1 MAVSERLLR
10 LDSAEPGE
18 IGLDASRLSAAHD
31 FLARGLE
38 AGEYTAATYVVARH
52 GKVGASG
59 AMGRLGIEEDSPA
72 AQIDTIFD
80 MASVT
85 KPVATATS
93 LMILVERGALHLNQ
107 PVTAFFPDRSLP
119 HLAGI
124 TVKQLATHTSGLP
137 AWCDLFTHDGTRG
150 KAIENLFAI
159 PLENP
164 PGTKHVYSCLSYIM
178 LGLVIEQVAGMPLSR
193 FARENVFEPLGMV
206 DSGHNPPKEK
216 LARIAH
222 TANSRA
228 REHNLPGDV
237 HDENAHSMEGNAG
250 NAGLFS
256 NAPDMAI
263 YAQMM
268 LSGGASPIGPIG
280 PISPI
285 SGHSEIRILS
295 PLSVKKMLTNR
306 IDPSI
311 GGQSIGYFTHPNE
324 MLPCGDLFSERSAGH
339 TGFTGTSLLIDPEYD
354 MFVILLTNRVL
365 KNRDGGD
372 FIKRRKIFHNIV
384 ASAVR

>member
-1 MAVSERLLR
+1 MVSTDSSVRLPR
-10 LDSAEPGE
+10 AKPEE
-18 IGLDASRLSAAHD
+18 VGLDAGRLKAAHD

-38 AGEYTAATYVVARH
+38 AGEYTAATYLVARH

-59 AMGRLGIEEDSPA
+59 AMGRLGLEEDGPA

-107 PVTAFFPDRSLP
+107 PVTAFFLERSLP

-124 TVKQLATHTSGLP
+124 TVRQLATHTSGLP
-137 AWCDLFTHDGTRG
+137 AWCDLFSDDGTRS
-150 KAIENLFAI
+150 KAIENLFTT
-159 PLENP
+159 PLENQ
-164 PGTKHVYSCLSYIM
+164 PGTKHVYSCISYIM

-193 FARENVFEPLGMV
+193 FARENIFRPLGMV
-206 DSGHNPPKEK
+206 DSGHNPPKGK
-216 LARIAH
+216 LRRIAL

-228 REHNLPGDV
+228 RERNLPGHV

-256 NAPDMAI
+256 TAPDMAI
-263 YAQMM
+263 YAQA
-268 LSGGASPIGPIG
+268 LLNGGEFG
-280 PISPI
+280 
-285 SGHSEIRILS
+285 EVRILS

-311 GGQSIGYFTHPNE
+311 GGQSIGFFTEPNG

-365 KNRDGGD
+365 KNREGAD
-372 FIKRRKIFHNIV
+372 FIKRRKIFHNIA

>member
-1 MAVSERLLR
+1 MANTVSSERL
-10 LDSAEPGE
+10 PGSKPE
-18 IGLDASRLSAAHD
+18 DIGLDSSRLSAAEEL
-31 FLARGLE
+31 LAKGLE
-38 AGEYTAATYVVARH
+38 AGEYTAAVYLVARH
-52 GKVGASG
+52 GKVGAVG

-72 AQIDTIFD
+72 AHIDTIFD

-93 LMILVERGALHLNQ
+93 LMVLVERGALHLNQ
-107 PVTAFFPDRSLP
+107 PVTAFFPDQSLP

-137 AWCDLFTHDGTRG
+137 AWCDLYSNGGTRE
-150 KAIENLFAI
+150 KAIENLLHT
-159 PLENP
+159 PLENQ
-164 PGTKHVYSCLSYIM
+164 PGTKHVYSCLGYIT
-178 LGLVIEQVAGMPLSR
+178 LGLVIEQVAGMPLSQ
-193 FARENVFEPLGMV
+193 FAKKNVFQPLGMV
-206 DSGHNPPKEK
+206 DSGHNPPKR
-216 LARIAH
+216 LLSRIAL
-222 TANSRA
+222 TGNSRGRDQNQA
-228 REHNLPGDV
+228 GDV
-237 HDENAHSMEGNAG
+237 HDQNAHAMEGNAG

-256 NAPDMAI
+256 TAPDIAI
-263 YAQMM
+263 YAQA
-268 LSGGASPIGPIG
+268 LLNGGEFDGV
-280 PISPI
+280 
-285 SGHSEIRILS
+285 RILS

-306 IDPSI
+306 VDPSI
-311 GGQSIGYFTHPNE
+311 GGQSYGFFTHPNG

-372 FIKRRKIFHNIV
+372 FIKRRRIFHNVV